1 MQLQERKHYEDEF
14 TLGPICT
21 GFGSLDDR
29 RQPDGGHIE
38 SREMKKQESIFQIRE
53 QNKPPETDLSERKI
67 IYLIKR

>member
-38 SREMKKQESIFQIRE
+38 SREPSKTRANLLRPKHMNFS
-53 QNKPPETDLSERKI
+53 
-67 IYLIKR
+67 